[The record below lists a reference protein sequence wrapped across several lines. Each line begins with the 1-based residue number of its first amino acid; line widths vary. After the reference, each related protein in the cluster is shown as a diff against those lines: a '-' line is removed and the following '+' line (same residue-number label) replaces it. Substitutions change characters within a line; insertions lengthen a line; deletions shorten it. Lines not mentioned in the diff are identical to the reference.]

1 MYFIVAFYPDVQMC
15 AIETR
20 FRITTHFQMIVS
32 FHNDFIEVFFFF
44 FSSIFIVYFS
54 KTRNVTKKGTMIQY
68 SEV

>member
-32 FHNDFIEVFFFF
+32 FHNDFIEVFFFLVPF
-44 FSSIFIVYFS
+44 LLCILARQEMLQ
-54 KTRNVTKKGTMIQY
+54 KREQ
-68 SEV
+68 